1 MTLSGARHAI
11 KHPKHT
17 FVTIPI
23 EIVKNGIV
31 PGVKGLAKGIGAGV
45 GAAAK
50 GVGAAAKGVG
60 AAAKGVR
67 WIANTLDPRKGPKMP
82 TGPSLD
88 DAVDIAKN

>member
-1 MTLSGARHAI
+1 MTLGGAHHAI

-17 FVTIPI
+17 FVTVPI

-50 GVGAAAKGVG
+50 GVGAAAKGV
-60 AAAKGVR
+60 R
-67 WIANTLDPRKGPKMP
+67 WIANTLDPRKGPKIP

-88 DAVDIAKN
+88 DAVDIAKK

>member
-50 GVGAAAKGVG
+50 GVGAAAKGV
-60 AAAKGVR
+60 R